1 MNTGIMLAQM
11 MNCIIQSLDM
21 ATAYLVGQDA
31 RNKGIA
37 WSQTLMWSLISLL
50 FFPIGTGLY
59 FWLGRPRLQKAK
71 EA

>member
-37 WSQTLMWSLISLL
+37 WSQTLIISLL